1 MRKIILPKAALGIGI
16 LIVCSAARAQSAF
29 DNPQTNQERQRRL
42 MERDIQ
48 NQAEQRRQEE
58 RTRLEYERAVQD
70 RRQSERQ
77 IEATREQTCVLRGGR
92 WAYGSCIEGR

>member
-1 MRKIILPKAALGIGI
+1 MRNLLKAALVIGV
-16 LIVCSAARAQSAF
+16 LIVCNAVRAQSAF
-29 DNPQTNQERQRRL
+29 DDPRAYQEQQRRL
-42 MERDIQ
+42 LERDVQ

-58 RTRLEYERAVQD
+58 RMRLEYERAVQD

-92 WAYGSCIEGR
+92 WAYGSCIGAR